1 MTAMSAATVTLT
13 AENFPQEALKGATPI
28 VVDFWASWC
37 GPCRAVAPV
46 LDELAVKYAGKVRV
60 GKINVDEHQDLAI
73 QYGVLNIPT
82 LVFLKGGQEVDRV
95 VGVAPKQQLEGK
107 FEQLL
112 K

>member
-1 MTAMSAATVTLT
+1 MSDATIALT
-13 AENFPQEALKGATPI
+13 SQTFQQHAKGSTPM

-37 GPCRAVAPV
+37 GPCRAIAPV
-46 LDELAVKYAGKVRV
+46 LDELAGKYTGKVRV
-60 GKINVDEHQDLAI
+60 GKVNVDEQQDLAI

-95 VGVAPKQQLEGK
+95 VGVAPKSQLEAK

>member
-1 MTAMSAATVTLT
+1 MSEQTITLT
-13 AENFPQEALKGATPI
+13 AQNFPQETLQGTTPI

-60 GKINVDEHQDLAI
+60 GKVNVDEHQELAI
-73 QYGVLNIPT
+73 QFGVLNIPT
-82 LVFLKGGQEVDRV
+82 LVFLKGGKEVDRV
-95 VGVAPKQQLEGK
+95 VGVAPKTQLESK

>member
-1 MTAMSAATVTLT
+1 MSDATIALT
-13 AENFPQEALKGATPI
+13 TENFQQQAKGTTPI

-37 GPCRAVAPV
+37 GPCRAIAPV
-46 LDELAVKYAGKVRV
+46 LEELAVKYAGKIRV
-60 GKINVDEHQDLAI
+60 GKVNVDEQQDLAI

-95 VGVAPKQQLEGK
+95 VGMAPKSQLETK

>member
-1 MTAMSAATVTLT
+1 MSAHAITLT
-13 AENFPQEALKGATPI
+13 SQNFPQETLKGSTPI

-37 GPCRAVAPV
+37 GPCRAIAPV
-46 LDELAVKYAGKVRV
+46 LEELAAKYAGKVRV

-95 VGVAPKQQLEGK
+95 VGVPPKTQLESK

>member
-1 MTAMSAATVTLT
+1 MSDATVTLT
-13 AENFPQEALKGATPI
+13 AQNFPQEALTGATPI

-37 GPCRAVAPV
+37 GPCRA
-46 LDELAVKYAGKVRV
+46 ELAVKYAGKVRI
-60 GKINVDEHQDLAI
+60 GKVNVDEHQDLAI

-95 VGVAPKQQLEGK
+95 VGVAPKAQLEGK

>member
-1 MTAMSAATVTLT
+1 MSQSTVELT
-13 AENFPQEALKGATPI
+13 VQNFQQEAVRGATPI

-46 LDELAVKYAGKVRV
+46 LDELATKYAGKVRV
-60 GKINVDEHQDLAI
+60 GKVNVDEHQDLAI

-95 VGVAPKQQLEGK
+95 VGVAAKAQLESK